1 MQLET
6 KRDDL
11 LFSKLFQRNES
22 NSPWPIMDTKIY
34 SSFKVF
40 RDLFVKASK
49 IYIYI
54 VVYSSRWIYSG
65 LEMIEK
71 DARRCVK
78 IPKKYNTF
86 LELLNVDSM

>member
-49 IYIYI
+49 IYIY
-54 VVYSSRWIYSG
+54 SC
-65 LEMIEK
+65 LFFEMDLFGPGNDREGRTK
-71 DARRCVK
+71 MRQDSQ
-78 IPKKYNTF
+78 KKYNTF
-86 LELLNVDSM
+86 LELLNADSM